1 LCNYE
6 DDANKIRRLQDEI
19 DTLKQKLTDG
29 VTQPKYNTVSGSFQ
43 TQPLDIIDDFYTV
56 SQYTIILHLTSYI
69 ILY

>member
-1 LCNYE
+1 MCNYE

-29 VTQPKYNTVSGSFQ
+29 VTQPKYSTVSGSFK

-56 SQYTIILHLTSYI
+56 SQ
-69 ILY
+69 